1 MSIRLLSLATAVS
14 LSLSSSLHAEEN
26 VILVLDASGSM
37 WGQIEGTSK
46 IEIARET
53 IAGLV
58 RDWKPE
64 NPLGLVAYGHRT
76 KGDCSDIETLLP
88 VGTLDAQSFIGKVNG
103 LNPKGMTPLSA
114 AVIQAAEAL
123 RHSEQ
128 KATVIL
134 VSDGEETCNLDPCE
148 VGRRLESTGVDF
160 TAHVIGFDVAN
171 PVHQA
176 QLRCLAENTGGRY
189 FNASDADG
197 LAVALGSVV
206 SMSTEEALPPAAA
219 TLTAPT
225 QAPVATNIDVRWQG
239 PADPGDYVVF
249 VAANDPRAAELG
261 YAWVRRSEK
270 EAADSQ
276 GRLSVR
282 TPAKSGEYALRYV
295 SPRRKQ
301 AVLGEVKVQVIEA
314 VVNISGPAEAYAG
327 GSVEVSATGPVDS
340 RHWIGFAPAG
350 SPISSYRDYVR
361 PQAGVETY
369 TLRTP
374 GEPGDYEL
382 RYVLDEAGDIA
393 ASQPIRILPAEASIS
408 GPAEAEAG
416 ASISV
421 IASGP
426 VASRHWIGFA
436 PAGSPDSSYLHYV
449 RPEADAESYTLHTP
463 GEPGDYELR
472 YVLNELGPVVAS
484 QPIRILPST
493 ASISGPSEARAG
505 SEVTISATGPVESRH
520 WIGFAPAGSPDSA
533 YRDYTRPQA
542 GVTSYTLTAPTEA
555 GDYEIRYVL
564 NESGPVVASQPIRIL
579 PAE

>member
-1 MSIRLLSLATAVS
+1 M
-14 LSLSSSLHAEEN
+14 
-26 VILVLDASGSM
+26 LVLDASGSM
-37 WGQIEGTSK
+37 WGQIDGTTK
-46 IEIARET
+46 IEIARAT
-53 IAGLV
+53 VAGLV
-58 RDWKPE
+58 RDWKPD
-64 NPLGLVAYGHRT
+64 NALGLVAYGHRT
-76 KGDCSDIETLLP
+76 KGDCGDIETLLP
-88 VGTLDAQSFIGKVNG
+88 ASTLDAQAYINTVNG

-134 VSDGEETCNLDPCE
+134 ISDGEETCNLDPCE
-148 VGRRLESTGVDF
+148 VGRTLQSSGVDF

-171 PVHQA
+171 PAHQA

-206 SMSTEEALPPAAA
+206 AMSTEVELPPALA
-219 TLTAPT
+219 TLSAPA
-225 QAPVATNIDVRWQG
+225 QAPVATNIEVSWQG
-239 PADPGDYVVF
+239 PADAGDYIVF

-270 EAADSQ
+270 EVADSKAP
-276 GRLSVR
+276 LSVR
-282 TPAKSGEYALRYV
+282 TPVQPGEYALRYV

-314 VVNISGPAEAYAG
+314 LVSISGPAEAHAG
-327 GSVEVSATGPVDS
+327 GSIEVNATGPVDS

-350 SPISSYRDYVR
+350 SVAGSYRDYVR
-361 PQAGVETY
+361 PKDGVETY

-382 RYVLDEAGDIA
+382 RYVLDEAGAVA
-393 ASQPIRILPAEASIS
+393 ASQAIRILPAQASVS
-408 GPAEAEAG
+408 GPTEAEAG
-416 ASISV
+416 TSITV
-421 IASGP
+421 RATGP
-426 VASRHWIGFA
+426 VQSGHWIGFA
-436 PAGSPDSSYLHYV
+436 PAGSSASSYRDYV
-449 RPEADAESYTLHTP
+449 RPKDGVESYALNTP

-472 YVLNELGPVVAS
+472 YVLNESGPVVAS
-484 QPIRILPST
+484 QPIRILPAK
-493 ASISGPSEARAG
+493 ASVSGPSEARAG
-505 SEVTISATGPVESRH
+505 SEVTISASGPVAGGH

-533 YRDYTRPQA
+533 YRDYTRPKA
-542 GVTSYTLTAPTEA
+542 GVSSYTLTAPSEP